1 MKYIFIFS
9 LSIVLL
15 LGESVFGQ
23 SKVADKGQS
32 IIIVVIRKEDSKP
45 KTRSVIPQI
54 CKGEY
59 NRTENKITIW
69 PLINDGIITIE
80 IINSNDCIVLVGN
93 FNPLEQS
100 SISIVLPEKFIDE
113 HRIEINTEHF
123 RGIGYFN

>member
-1 MKYIFIFS
+1 MKCIFIF
-9 LSIVLL
+9 LLCIVFL

-23 SKVADKGQS
+23 SKVADKEQS
-32 IIIVVIRKEDSKP
+32 IMIVVIQKEDRKP

-54 CKGEY
+54 CRGGY

-69 PLINDGIITIE
+69 SLINDGIITIE
-80 IINSNDCIVLVGN
+80 IIDDNDCIVQVGN

-100 SISIVLPEKFIDE
+100 SISIMLPEKSG
-113 HRIEINTEHF
+113 RIEINTEHF